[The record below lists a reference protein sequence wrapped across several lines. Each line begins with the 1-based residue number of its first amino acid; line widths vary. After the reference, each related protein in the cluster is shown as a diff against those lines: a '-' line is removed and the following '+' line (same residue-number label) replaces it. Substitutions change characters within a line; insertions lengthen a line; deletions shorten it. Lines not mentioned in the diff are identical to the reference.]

1 VNEAGGT
8 VGDRYA
14 LLERIGS
21 GAMGVVWR
29 ARDELLHREVAMK
42 QLRLPDLGPAE
53 SEVARTR
60 AMREARIAA
69 RLHHPN
75 AITVF
80 DVVVENDQPWLV
92 MEYLPSRSLAALL
105 AEQGPLDPVETAR
118 IGGHVAAALSAAH
131 AAGIV
136 HRDVKPANVLIG
148 HNGAVKLTDF
158 GISRAAGDGTLT
170 DKGMISGTPAYLAP
184 EVARGESPNPLSDV
198 FSLGAT
204 LYAATERKS
213 PYGHSDNSL
222 GLLYRA
228 AIGQID
234 SPANAGPLTGPMNR
248 LLAGNPAERPTSAQ
262 VIALLAAVG
271 AEPTAISRPVST
283 PVPVPAKPKDKAKP
297 KVKTKARHQSGP
309 KPRKPRRR
317 LLLVA
322 VVAGVLLVSGIAG
335 AISIN
340 GLPFGP
346 GASSN
351 TGFDQPPQQ
360 PFTPTEAANFVVGHY
375 ATLVQDPRA
384 AWENL
389 APTYRRPFEEYQRDW
404 SQYDSVQANGN
415 PEVYGDGPGY
425 FVDILITL
433 TKNGAETVNTY
444 RIGVR
449 KNNGRVQ
456 IVSSA
461 LRETPASDAATP

>member
-29 ARDELLHREVAMK
+29 ARDELLHREVAIK

-80 DVVVENDQPWLV
+80 DVVVVDDQPWLV

-105 AEQGPLDPVETAR
+105 VEQGPLDPVETAR
-118 IGGHVAAALSAAH
+118 IGGHVAAALAAAH

-136 HRDVKPANVLIG
+136 HRDVKPSNVLIG
-148 HNGAVKLTDF
+148 NDGTVKLTDF
-158 GISRAAGDGTLT
+158 GISRATGDGTLT

-184 EVARGESPNPLSDV
+184 EVARGESPDALSDV

-204 LYAATERKS
+204 LFAATERKS
-213 PYGHSDNSL
+213 PYGHSENSL

-234 SPANAGPLTGPMNR
+234 VPTNAGPLTGPLAK
-248 LLAGNPAERPTSAQ
+248 LLSGDPAERPTSSQVVQLLADVREQPAPAPEKPKTKPQSKAQ
-262 VIALLAAVG
+262 PKPKPKKARRRWLVPVVVGAVLLAAAG
-271 AEPTAISRPVST
+271 TTAWIVEHPNGGGGS
-283 PVPVPAKPKDKAKP
+283 
-297 KVKTKARHQSGP
+297 SGNTSQ
-309 KPRKPRRR
+309 
-317 LLLVA
+317 
-322 VVAGVLLVSGIAG
+322 AGNL
-335 AISIN
+335 
-340 GLPFGP
+340 
-346 GASSN
+346 
-351 TGFDQPPQQ
+351 
-360 PFTPTEAANFVVGHY
+360 TPTEAANFALDY
-375 ATLVQDPRA
+375 CTLLRDDPRSAWDKLA
-384 AWENL
+384 A
-389 APTYRRPFEEYQRDW
+389 PDRPDVESYAQQWGQFEHIAAD
-404 SQYDSVQANGN
+404 GN
-415 PEVYGDGPGY
+415 PEVFGDGVGGF
-425 FVDILITL
+425 FVDVKVTL
-433 TKNGAETVNTY
+433 TRGGTEDTEIIRLDVRRENGQLT
-444 RIGVR
+444 
-449 KNNGRVQ
+449 
-456 IVSSA
+456 IVGTGTKTPVSA
-461 LRETPASDAATP
+461 PANPTP

>member
-1 VNEAGGT
+1 MVNEAGGR

-105 AEQGPLDPVETAR
+105 ADQGPLDPVETAR

-148 HNGAVKLTDF
+148 HDGTVKLTDF

-184 EVARGESPNPLSDV
+184 EVARGESPDPLSDV

-234 SPANAGPLTGPMNR
+234 APTNAGPLSGPMNR

-262 VIALLAAVG
+262 VIALLAAVRD
-271 AEPTAISRPVST
+271 EPAQTPAPVRT
-283 PVPVPAKPKDKAKP
+283 KP
-297 KVKTKARHQSGP
+297 KVKAGTKAKAKHQTKP
-309 KPRKPRRR
+309 KPKKPRRR
-317 LLLVA
+317 LLLTA
-322 VVAGVLLVSGIAG
+322 AAGVALLAAIGFALWLKELPSGGGGGGGTSNAG
-335 AISIN
+335 
-340 GLPFGP
+340 FE
-346 GASSN
+346 
-351 TGFDQPPQQ
+351 QQ
-360 PFTPTEAANFVVGHY
+360 STTFTPTEAANFVVGHY
-375 ATLVQDPRA
+375 STVRADPRA

-389 APTYRRPFEEYQRDW
+389 SPSYRKPFEEYQNGW
-404 SQYDSVQANGN
+404 AQYDFVQADGN
-415 PEVYGDGPGY
+415 PEVFGDGPGY
-425 FVDILITL
+425 FVDIRITF
-433 TKNGAETVNTY
+433 TKNGAETVETY

-449 KNNGRVQ
+449 KDGGRMQ

-461 LRETPASDAATP
+461 LREPPAP